1 MNKVLLLTKSNL
13 RKNRGSSIGLF
24 LLMMIATCLIGISL
38 LIFLDCYP
46 TASKEAV
53 RLNGGDGYITVTK
66 NIEGIT
72 DEKIEELMA
81 DDTDSYYAYHNIAF
95 DTQPLHFGDGEV
107 VIAVS
112 INDKSAFARPM
123 NTFEVVKEDASITE
137 KYIYLPYQFYTA
149 GGYDTGD
156 TFEFEN
162 SGKKYSF
169 AVKGFINVVY
179 GGCNNNGRFAIVID
193 DASYENLWNEVSEE
207 FENIEI
213 IYDLKDGVQVGGFKI
228 RTSNSMLKI
237 NPGAVIAGTDINQD
251 IGNRTFMGLIIAVS
265 ILVLTSLIIF
275 AVALML
281 ANSITNY
288 IKENM
293 KTLGALK
300 AIGYT
305 GKDIR
310 SSLVLWF
317 VSIATVASV
326 MGIIISYALM
336 PLFATIV
343 VGQMGIP
350 YHLSFNLL
358 STVIPVGFV
367 VLFTL
372 IVTSVSGTKVSRIL
386 PIVALREGVESHNF
400 RKNHVALHK
409 THLSLNSSLAMKTF
423 FINMKQNVITFIV
436 IGCMVFCCVISLL
449 MYENFNRHPKL
460 DILTTELC
468 AGVVAADL
476 DSKEEV
482 LDYLEKRS
490 DVENIREIIN
500 MTIYYNDEEG
510 LFTYIVDDPAKMNN
524 KDICYKGRLPEF
536 DNEVVISGSFAK
548 AYGFD
553 VGDEISLD
561 YGDNTYAY
569 LITGLI
575 QTTNNAGREALFTYK
590 ASEHIVDLEM
600 IPGWFWFDLSDEAD
614 DNEANKEKTG
624 MIIDECEDE
633 YGHHIIKT
641 MNFYD
646 VIGGSMTTFKSI
658 STIMLILMCSIS
670 VVVIALILYLLIK
683 SLVYHK
689 RKDYGIYKAL
699 GYTSGSLML
708 QTALSF
714 MPSVIASVI
723 VFSVVSYYV
732 ANPYM
737 STFMRFFGLMKC
749 NFSIPVPGVM
759 IIGAGLIV
767 VSFFLSLLQTR
778 RIKKI
783 EAFNMLVAE

>member
-1 MNKVLLLTKSNL
+1 MNKALLLTKSNL

-24 LLMMIATCLIGISL
+24 LLIMIATCLIGISL

-46 TASKEAV
+46 TAAKEAV
-53 RLNGGDGYITVTK
+53 RLNGGDGYITVSQ
-66 NIEGIT
+66 NLEGLT
-72 DEKIEELMA
+72 DEKIEELIA
-81 DDTDSYYAYHNIAF
+81 ADTDRYYAYHNISF
-95 DTQPLHFGDGEV
+95 DTQPLKFGDGEV

-112 INDKSAFARPM
+112 INDSSAFERPM
-123 NTFEVVKEDASITE
+123 NTFEVVKEDTSISSD
-137 KYIYLPYQFYTA
+137 YVYLPYQFYTA
-149 GGYDTGD
+149 GGFNIGD
-156 TFEFEN
+156 TYEFEN
-162 SGKKYSF
+162 TGKKYSF
-169 AVKGFINVVY
+169 KIKGFTNVVY
-179 GGCNNNGRFAIVID
+179 GGCNNNGRFAFVVDDNSYARIWD
-193 DASYENLWNEVSEE
+193 DAHEKY
-207 FENIEI
+207 ENIEI

-228 RTSNSMLKI
+228 STSNEILKI
-237 NPGAVIAGTDINQD
+237 NPAAVVAGTDINQD
-251 IGNRTFMGLIIAVS
+251 IGNRTFIGLIIAVS
-265 ILVLTSLIIF
+265 ILVLTSLIVF
-275 AVALML
+275 AIAMML
-281 ANSITNY
+281 ANSISNY

-305 GKDIR
+305 GKDIK

-317 VSIATVASV
+317 TMIAAVASV
-326 MGIIISYALM
+326 IGIVLAYTLM
-336 PLFATIV
+336 PLFASIV

-350 YHLSFNLL
+350 YQIAFNPLA
-358 STVIPVGFV
+358 TIIPVGFV

-372 IVTSVSGTKVSRIL
+372 IVTFISAAKIAKIL

-400 RKNHVALHK
+400 KKNHVALHK
-409 THLSLNSSLAMKTF
+409 TSLSLNSSLAMKTF
-423 FINMKQNVITFIV
+423 LGNMKQNVITFIV

-476 DSKEEV
+476 ESKDEV
-482 LDYLEKRS
+482 LEYLGKRD
-490 DVENIREIIN
+490 DVKNIREIIN
-500 MTIYYNDEEG
+500 LTVYYNDQEG
-510 LFTYIVDDPAKMNN
+510 LFTYIVKDPSKMNN
-524 KDICYKGRLPEF
+524 TNLCYKGRLPEF
-536 DNEVVISGSFAK
+536 DNEVAISGSFAK

-553 VGDEISLD
+553 IGDEIKLD
-561 YGDNTYAY
+561 YGNSSYSY
-569 LITGLI
+569 LISGFI

-590 ASEHIVDLEM
+590 AAGHIIDLDS
-600 IPGWFWFDLSDEAD
+600 IPGWYWFDIA
-614 DNEANKEKTG
+614 NESEDTEVNKEATNK
-624 MIIDECEDE
+624 IIEECEDE
-633 YGHHIIKT
+633 YGYHIIKT

-646 VIGGSMTTFKSI
+646 VIGGSMTTFKNI

-708 QTALSF
+708 QTAMSF
-714 MPSVIASVI
+714 MPAVIASVI
-723 VFSVVSYYV
+723 VFSVGSYYV

-749 NFSIPVPGVM
+749 NFPIPVPGVVM
-759 IIGAGLIV
+759 IAVGLAV
-767 VSFFLSLLQTR
+767 VSFFLALLQTR

-783 EAFNMLVAE
+783 EAYNMLIAE